1 MHYYYYYYEYL
12 ISYIRKK
19 KKNLYLMK
27 IFLHYNKTFHYKS
40 MLLSFQNISTNKEIC
55 MIYYY
60 CIAGREESIN

>member
-1 MHYYYYYYEYL
+1 
-12 ISYIRKK
+12 
-19 KKNLYLMK
+19 MK